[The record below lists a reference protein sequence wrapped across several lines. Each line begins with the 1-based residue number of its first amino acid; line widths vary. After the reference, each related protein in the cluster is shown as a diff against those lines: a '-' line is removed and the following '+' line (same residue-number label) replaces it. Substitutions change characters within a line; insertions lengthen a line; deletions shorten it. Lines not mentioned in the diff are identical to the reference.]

1 MDAAYPSLT
10 GAETCAGTA
19 LLFTLHTWRWDRV
32 WLWLSKGLAATELT
46 LRPLDPRDPAV
57 YRKLREKHPTRKADV
72 DFDLEQDFRL
82 ADELRPDV
90 KFAKL

>member
-1 MDAAYPSLT
+1 MAVVLR
-10 GAETCAGTA
+10 AEELVRAGELSKANSA
-19 LLFTLHTWRWDRV
+19 LLSEGT
-32 WLWLSKGLAATELT
+32 
-46 LRPLDPRDPAV
+46 LDPRDPAV
-57 YRKLREKHPTRKADV
+57 YRKLKEKHPTRKADV